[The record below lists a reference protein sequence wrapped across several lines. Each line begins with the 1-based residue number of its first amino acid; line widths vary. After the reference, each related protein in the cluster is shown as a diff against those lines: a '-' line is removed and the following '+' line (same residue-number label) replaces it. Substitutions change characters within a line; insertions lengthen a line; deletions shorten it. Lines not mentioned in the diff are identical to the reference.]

1 MTYEEFELDTRRRML
16 EMFAEQKNAV
26 IGNLDGVDCPK
37 CKNKGVVYV
46 VNYDTLTYSEVTCE
60 CMRDRKA
67 KSLAQHSGL
76 GALLEKCTFADYWH
90 TDEEWRKLMFERSQE
105 FLQDNKP
112 LFYIGGQVG
121 CGKSYLCVSMVNE
134 YIKQGLDC
142 KYAVWCDVV
151 TTLKQSVM
159 QDSDK
164 YNDLLTE
171 LQTATV
177 LYIDD
182 FFKTTPTTADIDKA
196 FQIIN
201 YRYNQNQI
209 TKKQYITIISSE
221 RTKSELLAIDE
232 AIATRIIELAT
243 PQYML
248 TVSRDTRKN
257 LRIRKYEVKQ

>member
-1 MTYEEFELDTRRRML
+1 MTMEDFERETRKSIVEML
-16 EMFAEQKNAV
+16 VAQQNNAV
-26 IGNLDGVDCPK
+26 GNLDGVDCPK
-37 CKNKGVVYV
+37 CKNKGVVYAV
-46 VNYDTLTYSEVTCE
+46 DYDTLTFVKSPCE
-60 CMRDRKA
+60 CMRNRKTL
-67 KSLAQHSGL
+67 SLAQHSGL
-76 GALLEKCTFADYWH
+76 GALLDDCTFANYWH
-90 TDEEWRKLMFERSQE
+90 TNEEWREAMFERSQA

-121 CGKSYLCVSMVNE
+121 CGKSFLCVAMVNE

-142 KYAVWCDVV
+142 KFAVWCDVV

-182 FFKTTPTTADIDKA
+182 FFKTTPTSADIDKA

-201 YRYNQNQI
+201 YRYNQSRIN
-209 TKKQYITIISSE
+209 KKRYITLISSE
-221 RTKSELLAIDE
+221 RTKSELLSIDE

-243 PQYML
+243 PDYML
-248 TVSRDTRKN
+248 TISRDVRKN
-257 LRIRKYEVKQ
+257 LRTRGKRSQ